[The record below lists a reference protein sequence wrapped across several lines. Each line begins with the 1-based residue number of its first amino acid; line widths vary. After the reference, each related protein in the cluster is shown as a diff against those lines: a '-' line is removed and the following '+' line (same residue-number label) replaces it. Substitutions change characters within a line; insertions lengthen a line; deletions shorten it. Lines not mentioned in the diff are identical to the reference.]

1 MVLLI
6 RSSIRVENF
15 ELCLNPYFGKFE
27 RTTDMK
33 NVLLAAVVSLV
44 CSETWAGCISYS
56 TQSSFEAQGSIL
68 SRLNFDSFGPN
79 GGVTSGLVGGL
90 DFQTGPYTV
99 IIGTGSTA
107 YATVRNVSVSPYF
120 STQIMGVDSTSHH
133 YSLLAFKMGFV
144 NQDNHHGDGQIYLT
158 TNLASYN
165 MGSYGGTS
173 SSVGLDFVGFATTT
187 SGEYFTGFQVTPGYD
202 FTGGSPGL
210 TDFELGQIG
219 ATVPEPSGC
228 ILLGVGAISAILHG
242 YWIRR
247 KSGYGKT
254 EPISA

>member
-1 MVLLI
+1 M
-6 RSSIRVENF
+6 
-15 ELCLNPYFGKFE
+15 
-27 RTTDMK
+27 
-33 NVLLAAVVSLV
+33 LLAVVVSLV
-44 CSETWAGCISYS
+44 CSETWAGCIYYS
-56 TQSSFEAQGSIL
+56 TQASFEAQGSIL
-68 SRLNFDSFGPN
+68 NRLNFDTFGSS
-79 GGVTSGLVGGL
+79 GGITSGAVGEF

-99 IIGTGSTA
+99 IIGTGNAA
-107 YATVRNVSVSPYF
+107 YSTVRNVSVSGYF
-120 STQIMGVDSTSHH
+120 SSQIIGVDSNTTH
-133 YSLLAFKMGFV
+133 YSMLGFKMSFV
-144 NQDNHHGDGQIYLT
+144 NQYNHHGDGQVYIT
-158 TNLASYN
+158 TNLGAYN
-165 MGSYGGTS
+165 MGSYGSTS